1 MNNKVREMTNR
12 LGVMAVLN
20 GLQNACSSSSS
31 EDPLFVRPE
40 CGVPFVGKVDSRI
53 KRYHLMREMEKK
65 NLATAGGTF
74 FEQRVAQA
82 YYDIV
87 NAIFELE
94 VWSKYPELVGR
105 SITVDNGEPEKF
117 ESKTDDL
124 FKPVGLAKIVTG
136 SVDVRR
142 DNFRYPDPAPRR

>member
-1 MNNKVREMTNR
+1 MNKVREMTNR

-31 EDPLFVRPE
+31 EDPLPLFVRAE
-40 CGVPFVGKVDSRI
+40 GVPEVGEADSRI

-65 NLATAGGTF
+65 NLATAGETF

-94 VWSKYPELVGR
+94 VWLEHSKFVGR
-105 SITVDNGEPEKF
+105 SIMVDNGEPEKF

-124 FKPVGLAKIVTG
+124 FTPVGLAKIVIG
-136 SVDVRR
+136 SVGVR
-142 DNFRYPDPAPRR
+142 